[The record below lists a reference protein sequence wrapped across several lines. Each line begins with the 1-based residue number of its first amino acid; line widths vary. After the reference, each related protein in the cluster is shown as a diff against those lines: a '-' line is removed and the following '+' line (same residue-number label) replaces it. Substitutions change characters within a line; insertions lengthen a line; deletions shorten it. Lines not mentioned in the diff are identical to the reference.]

1 MKWLTVA
8 RCGDIAPGEMMR
20 IEVGRRAIALANVD
34 GAFYA
39 FNDRCPH
46 QDFSL
51 SDGILE
57 GCKISCAMHGWSF
70 DLRDGRPYPPLLRP
84 YLVTYPVK
92 VEEESIKIS
101 LE

>member
-1 MKWLTVA
+1 
-8 RCGDIAPGEMMR
+8 
-20 IEVGRRAIALANVD
+20 
-34 GAFYA
+34 
-39 FNDRCPH
+39 
-46 QDFSL
+46 
-51 SDGILE
+51 
-57 GCKISCAMHGWSF
+57 MHGWSF